1 MNELKTLLK
10 NDDFQQKLIK
20 DINDQVDIPLL
31 TEKQEASLIS
41 FLVITLSNVIDMIQI
56 ENIPELDSNTKPEA
70 AGNYYIEKQSKI
82 KDLQKSII
90 K

>member
-1 MNELKTLLK
+1 MDELKILLK
-10 NDDFQQKLIK
+10 NDEFQQKLIK

-56 ENIPELDSNTKPEA
+56 ENIPEIDSNTNPVA

-82 KDLQKSII
+82 KDLQKSVI